1 MVDLAGS
8 ERIAKTNARDQ
19 TLSEAKMINKSLS
32 TLGRVIY
39 ALTDGKS
46 SHIPYRDSKLTRL
59 LQDSLGGN
67 SKTSL
72 IITASPSMINSEET
86 LSTCRFG
93 MTAKTIQNNARINK
107 EFTVAELKLLL
118 EKMEAEM
125 LRKDKLLA
133 LYLKLLKEHAIEIPL
148 VDMSAPI
155 KQEEE
160 NNDAEEE
167 ILPNAKNDKMDTNMQ
182 KEKMKNIELIKE
194 QVIHQTDMEAVIDKL
209 SEERDKNSNLLNKI
223 NVLLNEVKAKASNIE
238 ELNKLH
244 NNDITMKNKE
254 IDELKISQ
262 KKEIEQIMRNKEIEE
277 LKIIHKKEIDQ
288 IIINSENEIS
298 RLKKLLDE
306 RLKEISLLEI
316 SRAQSQEDKQKET
329 QLVALNQ
336 NKLEQNMDILV
347 KNSNNQSQKNN
358 PFEISNESSPPK
370 INNEN
375 NIAQIDNKSQKRH

>member
-1 MVDLAGS
+1 VDLAGS